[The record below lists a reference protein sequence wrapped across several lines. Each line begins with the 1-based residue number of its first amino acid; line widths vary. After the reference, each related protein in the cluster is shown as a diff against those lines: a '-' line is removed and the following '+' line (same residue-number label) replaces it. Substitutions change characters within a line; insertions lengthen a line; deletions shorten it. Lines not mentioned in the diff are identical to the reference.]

1 MKIPYL
7 KKKPELKSYHNVTWE
22 DNYSWI
28 HQKNILEVLRDK
40 TKLDPEVK
48 NYLDEENS
56 YANYHLK
63 DTENLQK
70 KLFDEIK
77 GRIKLDDESL
87 PYKDHTYEYWSKT
100 TAVGNYS
107 IKLRKKID
115 TDLVEEIW
123 NGDEEKKKLET
134 EYFGVGDLEVSNN
147 DKYLGYSLDIK
158 GSEYYTIFIRDIKTN
173 EIITKEISETSGGI
187 TFSLDDKYV
196 FYSKL
201 DQNHRARKI
210 YRHEIGNFNGQ
221 DELIFEEKSE
231 AFTVSIGLSSDE
243 KYYFINTSDHNTS
256 EQYYFG
262 VDEINIKPKLIIKR
276 EKGII
281 YSVSSWDSKFFNH
294 TNKDAE
300 DFKIDVSDS
309 LEKQNWKTFIPPR
322 DEVLIGGCTF
332 LKNWI
337 IRSETSNALDKL
349 FVKNISSGVEE
360 ELIFSN
366 ETVYVPGISLI
377 QKDRDTDNVY
387 LGYSSP
393 KTPSRVY
400 SYNLSTKTKKLV
412 KEQEIPSGHNP
423 EDYIVERVDYK
434 SHDGRLVPLTIT
446 RHKKTKIDGSAN
458 LLLYG
463 YGSYG
468 SSMSPNFSS
477 TRLSLI
483 NRDIIWATAHIRGGM
498 EKGMKWWKEGKLIN
512 KKNTFEDYIHAAKY
526 LIDNNYSSKGKI
538 IGMGGSAG
546 GLLMGA
552 VVNQAPELFLG
563 IIMAVPFVDSLTTN
577 LDHSLPL
584 TVGEFDEFGNAKDI
598 KEHFDYIFSYAP
610 YNNIKK
616 MDYPHILITTS
627 LSANTLAVTPEPHE
641 NTIFLLWSKLNG
653 LNFSTILSLAINV
666 RSSVFINSEKGKQN
680 EFLIDPLLKPFLGS
694 ATFPSN
700 LSILLASITL
710 NSFSEIFLSIS
721 CLSFTSFLFSLA
733 L

>member
-40 TKLDPEVK
+40 TKLDPEVR

-158 GSEYYTIFIRDIKTN
+158 GSEYYTIFIRDIETN
-173 EIITKEISETSGGI
+173 EIITKKITETSGGI

-210 YRHEIGNFNGQ
+210 YRHEIGNFNSL

-262 VDEINIKPKLIIKR
+262 VDEINTKPKLIIKR

-281 YSVSSWDSKFFNH
+281 YSVSSWDSKFYNH

-349 FVKNISSGVEE
+349 FVKSISSGVEE

-366 ETVYVPGISLI
+366 ENVYVPGISLT

-627 LSANTLAVTPEPHE
+627 LSDNRVLFDEPAKFTAKLRE
-641 NTIFLLWSKLNG
+641 YKTDNNLL
-653 LNFSTILSLAINV
+653 
-666 RSSVFINSEKGKQN
+666 
-680 EFLIDPLLKPFLGS
+680 LLKTEMNAGHGGKS
-694 ATFPSN
+694 GRDGA
-700 LSILLASITL
+700 IE
-710 NSFSEIFLSIS
+710 EIAIDYAF
-721 CLSFTSFLFSLA
+721 A
-733 L
+733 LKVAKKI

>member
-1 MKIPYL
+1 MKVPYL
-7 KKKPELKSYHNVTWE
+7 KKKLEIKSCHNIKWE

-48 NYLDEENS
+48 EYLDEENS
-56 YANYHLK
+56 YANHHLK
-63 DTENLQK
+63 NTKNLQK

-87 PYKDHTYEYWSKT
+87 PYKDHTYKYWTKT

-107 IKLRKKID
+107 IKLRKKIN
-115 TDLVEEIW
+115 TDEVEEIW
-123 NGDEEKKKLET
+123 NGDEEKDKLKT

-147 DKYLGYSLDIK
+147 DKLLGYSLDIK
-158 GSEYYTIFIRDIKTN
+158 GSEYYTIFIRDIKTKK
-173 EIITKEISETSGGI
+173 IISKEIPETSGSI
-187 TFSLDDKYV
+187 IFSLDDKYI

-201 DQNHRARKI
+201 DENHRARKI
-210 YRHEIGNFNGQ
+210 YRHEISNNKVK

-231 AFTVSIGLSSDE
+231 AFTANIALSSDE
-243 KYYFINTSDHNTS
+243 KFYFINTSDHNTS
-256 EQYYFG
+256 EQYYFS
-262 VDEINIKPKLIIKR
+262 VNENKPTPKLIMKR
-276 EKGII
+276 EKGTL
-281 YSVSSWDSKFFNH
+281 YSVNSWNGKFYNH
-294 TNKDAE
+294 TNKNAE
-300 DFKIDVSDS
+300 DFKIDISNS
-309 LEKQNWKTFIPPR
+309 LENQNWTTFIAPKE
-322 DEVLIGGCTF
+322 EVLIGGCTF

-337 IRSETSNALDKL
+337 IRSETSDALDKL
-349 FVKNISSGVEE
+349 FVKNISSGIEE
-360 ELIFSN
+360 ELIFSD
-366 ETVYVPGISLI
+366 EKIYVPGVSLI
-377 QKDRDTDNVY
+377 QRDRDTDNVY

-400 SYNLSTKTKKLV
+400 LYNLSSKSKKLV

-423 EDYIVERVDYK
+423 NDYVVERIEYK

-468 SSMSPNFSS
+468 NSISPSFSS

-483 NRDIIWATAHIRGGM
+483 DRDIIWATAHIRGGM
-498 EKGMKWWKEGKLIN
+498 EKGMKWWKEGKLTN
-512 KKNTFEDYIHAAKY
+512 KKNTFEDYIFAAKY
-526 LIDNNYSSKGKI
+526 LIDNNYSSKGKL

-552 VVNQAPELFLG
+552 VANQSPEIFLG

-584 TVGEFDEFGNAKDI
+584 TVGEFDEFGNAKDN

-616 MDYPHILITTS
+616 MDYPHMLITTS
-627 LSANTLAVTPEPHE
+627 LSDNRVLFDEPAKFTAKLRDYKTD
-641 NTIFLLWSKLNG
+641 NNLL
-653 LNFSTILSLAINV
+653 
-666 RSSVFINSEKGKQN
+666 
-680 EFLIDPLLKPFLGS
+680 LLKTEMNAGHGGKS
-694 ATFPSN
+694 GRDGA
-700 LSILLASITL
+700 IE
-710 NSFSEIFLSIS
+710 EIAIDYAFALKIS
-721 CLSFTSFLFSLA
+721 KKI
-733 L
+733 

>member
-1 MKIPYL
+1 MKIPHL
-7 KKKPELKSYHNVTWE
+7 KKKVELKSCHDVTWE

-28 HQKNILEVLRDK
+28 HQQNILEVLKDK
-40 TKLDPEVK
+40 SKLNPEVK
-48 NYLDEENS
+48 KYLDEENS
-56 YANYHLK
+56 YAEYHLK
-63 DTENLQK
+63 DTKTVQK

-87 PYKDHTYEYWSKT
+87 PYKDHTYEYWTKT
-100 TAVGNYS
+100 TATGNYS

-115 TDLVEEIW
+115 TDNVEEIW
-123 NGDEEKKKLET
+123 NGDEEKKKLST
-134 EYFGVGDLEVSNN
+134 EYFGIGDLEVSNN

-158 GSEYYTIFIRDIKTN
+158 GSEYYTIFIRDIKTKK
-173 EIITKEISETSGGI
+173 IISKEIPETSGGI
-187 TFSLDDKYV
+187 TFSLDDKYI

-201 DQNHRARKI
+201 DENHRARKI
-210 YRHEIGNFNGQ
+210 YRHEIGNLN
-221 DELIFEEKSE
+221 DDDKLIFEEKSE

-256 EQYYFG
+256 EQYYFN
-262 VDEINIKPKLIIKR
+262 VNEENPVPKLIIQR
-276 EKGII
+276 EKGVL
-281 YSVSSWDSKFFNH
+281 YSISSWNDKFYNH
-294 TNKDAE
+294 TNKNAE
-300 DFKIDVSDS
+300 DFKINISDS
-309 LEKQNWKTFIPPR
+309 LEIQSWKTFIESKN
-322 DEVLIGGCTF
+322 EVLIGGCTF
-332 LKNWI
+332 LKDWI
-337 IRSETSNALDKL
+337 IRSETSNALDKI
-349 FVKNISSGVEE
+349 FIKNISSGIEE
-360 ELIFSN
+360 ELIVSD
-366 ETVYVPGISLI
+366 EKVCVPGISLT
-377 QKDRDTDNVY
+377 QRDRNTDNVY

-400 SYNLSTKTKKLV
+400 LYNLSTKSKKLV
-412 KEQEIPSGHNP
+412 KEQEIPSGHNSD
-423 EDYIVERVDYK
+423 DYIVERIEYK

-446 RHKKTKIDGSAN
+446 RHKKTKIDGTSN

-483 NRDIIWATAHIRGGM
+483 DRDIIWATAHIRGGM
-498 EKGMKWWKEGKLIN
+498 EKGMKWWKEGKLTN
-512 KKNTFEDYIHAAKY
+512 KKNTFKDYNFAAKY
-526 LIDNNYSSKGKI
+526 LIDHKYSSKGKI

-584 TVGEFDEFGNAKDI
+584 TVGEFDEFGNAKDN

-627 LSANTLAVTPEPHE
+627 LSDNRVLFDEPAKFTAKLRDHKTD
-641 NTIFLLWSKLNG
+641 NNLL
-653 LNFSTILSLAINV
+653 
-666 RSSVFINSEKGKQN
+666 
-680 EFLIDPLLKPFLGS
+680 LLKTEMNAGHGGKS
-694 ATFPSN
+694 GRDGA
-700 LSILLASITL
+700 IE
-710 NSFSEIFLSIS
+710 EIAIDYAFALKIS
-721 CLSFTSFLFSLA
+721 KKI
-733 L
+733 